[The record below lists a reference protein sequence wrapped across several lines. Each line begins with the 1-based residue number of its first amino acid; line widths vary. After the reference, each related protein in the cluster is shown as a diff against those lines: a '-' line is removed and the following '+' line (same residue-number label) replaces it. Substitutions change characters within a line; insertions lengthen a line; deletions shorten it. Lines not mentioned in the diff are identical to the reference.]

1 MCSIRR
7 HYSSLST
14 DPLFVFSHCRDRQFS
29 KIKWNVEYV
38 RTARGGAG
46 ERQTRVCLRAGKS
59 LHSKKLTAFTN
70 SIEQK
75 H

>member
-29 KIKWNVEYV
+29 KIKWNVGYV
-38 RTARGGAG
+38 RTAGVGPEKDKLAYACAL
-46 ERQTRVCLRAGKS
+46 EKKS
-59 LHSKKLTAFTN
+59 P
-70 SIEQK
+70 
-75 H
+75 